1 MRPSHIWTY
10 CWVSSWL
17 FYFKFNLLSSA
28 QDSVTDAKGKLT
40 AKSLRPTW
48 VQFNVVLGHGALLCL
63 YLQTFSGLRSTLPT
77 CIRWKCQQ
85 NNTLECPLTN
95 EGWHLV
101 DQYPSFLP
109 HWEISSCCMFYT
121 VSQWVPRWD
130 LNSSFFHSGDLF
142 IDTTL
147 IDSSLS
153 CFTSSCLC
161 RVSWDC
167 LQNYLYLNSCLQ
179 VYFGRESKL
188 RQVVL
193 VRSCPGTQCILCPY
207 PCPQYK
213 CSCMTGEVAGE
224 GACLA
229 GSLECQWAHINGGHV
244 DILSVFLKMGS
255 L

>member
-1 MRPSHIWTY
+1 MRDGIWWINIPASFPIGRSVPVACSIQSLSGYPGGIWTP
-10 CWVSSWL
+10 V
-17 FYFKFNLLSSA
+17 
-28 QDSVTDAKGKLT
+28 
-40 AKSLRPTW
+40 
-48 VQFNVVLGHGALLCL
+48 
-63 YLQTFSGLRSTLPT
+63 
-77 CIRWKCQQ
+77 
-85 NNTLECPLTN
+85 
-95 EGWHLV
+95 
-101 DQYPSFLP
+101 
-109 HWEISSCCMFYT
+109 
-121 VSQWVPRWD
+121 
-130 LNSSFFHSGDLF
+130 FFHSGDLF